1 VARYRVVAQA
11 AAERDIEGAFAWYQN
26 ERAGLGIEFLDAIR
40 DVYGRIADGPFR
52 YRELRA
58 GIRRAL
64 VRRFPYAIYFSS
76 EQDIVVILA
85 VLHVHRDPTEWQKRR
100 G

>member
-1 VARYRVVAQA
+1 VARYRLVAQP

-26 ERAGLGIEFLDAIR
+26 ERAGLGVEFLEAIR
-40 DVYGRIADGPFR
+40 DVYGRIADGALR
-52 YRELRA
+52 YRELRS

-64 VRRFPYAIYFSS
+64 VRRFPYAIYFSL

-85 VLHVHRDPTEWQKRR
+85 VLHVHRDLTEWQKR
-100 G
+100 GG